1 MKRKWLLTSAVAL
14 SVAASALSP
23 TAAFAAQKKG
33 DLNNDGSVDS
43 IDFGLLRKLFLEDT
57 QIEDISIVDLN
68 NDNVLNA
75 VDFALL
81 RKHILGFDIGLENN
95 DNPGEV
101 EEEISLEYVDK
112 VFGQEIM
119 SLEILADEE
128 EWQTMLAN
136 AAQEEY
142 IKVDVVVNG
151 TKFKDVG
158 IRPKG
163 NSSLTQVASMNS
175 NRYSFRLKFDKY
187 VKDQTCFG
195 LETLVLNNI
204 MGDNTYMKEYVSF
217 DIMNTAGVKAPL
229 FCYSNVTLN
238 GEPWGTYFAIELY
251 GKSYK
256 QRVFGSKKG
265 ELYNVKMTGAGNNE
279 GVPQG
284 GGQGFDFGGAQGG
297 AQTGGFGGATGG
309 AQTGGFEGIPGN
321 TQTGGFGGFTG
332 GAQTGGFEGI
342 PGNTQTGGFGGATG
356 GAQAGGF
363 EGTAGNTQ
371 TGGFGDVTGG
381 AQTGNTE
388 GVPGG
393 AQGGNFGGGQGFDFG
408 NFDFGDFGGFGGF
421 GGGNGG
427 SMQYKDDNPESYPD
441 IFLNGVGTTDE
452 EDHQKVIAALKALST
467 GTDLESYF
475 DVDAILRYLAAHT
488 VTVNLDSFSSFMA
501 QNYYIYER
509 KGKLTLLPWDYNLAW
524 GGFTSW
530 DVKSV
535 INFPIDTP
543 VDGVQMSERPMIDK
557 FLSNP
562 EYLKKYHEYLQLIV
576 DEYFA
581 NGKFEAKIRQIDSLI
596 SKYVQ
601 DDPSKFCTYEQYQ
614 KAVEAFIKLGTLRG
628 ESIQGQLNGTIPST
642 TEGQKAD
649 PSSLLDC
656 TEFAIS
662 DLGTMSWGFGGG
674 DWGNWGDW
682 GGADWGGI
690 DWSTIDWSNFDWSNF
705 DWSNIGAGAG
715 AGTGAGAGSN
725 TGLGDDGSS
734 NIDADLVQ

>member
-68 NDNVLNA
+68 YDNALNA

-101 EEEISLEYVDK
+101 EEEISLEYVEK

-128 EWQTMLAN
+128 DWQTMLAN
-136 AAQEEY
+136 AVQEEY

-163 NSSLTQVASMNS
+163 NSSLTQVSSMNS
-175 NRYSFRLKFDKY
+175 NRYSFRLKFDKF

-204 MGDNTYMKEYVSF
+204 MGDNTYMKEYVSY

-229 FCYSNVTLN
+229 YCFSNVTLN
-238 GEPWGTYFAIELY
+238 GEPWGTYFAVELY

-297 AQTGGFGGATGG
+297 AQTGGFGGAQGGAQAGGFEGVPGNTQTGGFGDVTGG
-309 AQTGGFEGIPGN
+309 AQAGGFEGIPGN
-321 TQTGGFGGFTG
+321 TQTGGF
-332 GAQTGGFEGI
+332 EG
-342 PGNTQTGGFGGATG
+342 
-356 GAQAGGF
+356 
-363 EGTAGNTQ
+363 
-371 TGGFGDVTGG
+371 VTGG

-393 AQGGNFGGGQGFDFG
+393 AQGGNFGGGQG
-408 NFDFGDFGGFGGF
+408 FDFGDFGGFGGF

-467 GTDLESYF
+467 GTDLETYF
-475 DVDAILRYLAAHT
+475 DVDAILRFLAAHT

-562 EYLKKYHEYLQLIV
+562 EYLEKYHEYLQLIV

-596 SKYVQ
+596 SKNVQ
-601 DDPSKFCTYEQYQ
+601 EDPSKFCTYEQYQ

-649 PSSLLDC
+649 PSNLLDC
-656 TEFAIS
+656 TEFAIG
-662 DLGTMSWGFGGG
+662 DLGTMSWGFGG
-674 DWGNWGDW
+674 GDW

-705 DWSNIGAGAG
+705 DWNSIGGGAGAG
-715 AGTGAGAGSN
+715 AGVDTGAGAGSDTGAGAN
-725 TGLGDDGSS
+725 TGSDVNTDTGS
-734 NIDADLVQ
+734 DE

>member
-68 NDNVLNA
+68 DDKVLNA

-101 EEEISLEYVDK
+101 EEEISLEYVEK

-128 EWQTMLAN
+128 DWQTMLAN

-163 NSSLTQVASMNS
+163 NSSLTQVSSMNS
-175 NRYSFRLKFDKY
+175 NRYSFRLKFDKF

-204 MGDNTYMKEYVSF
+204 MGDNTYMKEYVSY

-229 FCYSNVTLN
+229 YCFSNVTLN
-238 GEPWGTYFAIELY
+238 GEPWGTYFAVELY

-284 GGQGFDFGGAQGG
+284 GGQGFEFGGAQGGAQAGGFEGVPGNTQTGGFDGVQGGAQAGGVEGVPGNAQTGDFGGAQGG
-297 AQTGGFGGATGG
+297 AQTGGV
-309 AQTGGFEGIPGN
+309 EGVPGN
-321 TQTGGFGGFTG
+321 TQTGGL
-332 GAQTGGFEGI
+332 
-342 PGNTQTGGFGGATG
+342 
-356 GAQAGGF
+356 
-363 EGTAGNTQ
+363 
-371 TGGFGDVTGG
+371 
-381 AQTGNTE
+381 E

-393 AQGGNFGGGQGFDFG
+393 AQAGNTGGVPGGN
-408 NFDFGDFGGFGGF
+408 FGGFGGF

-467 GTDLESYF
+467 GTDLETYF

-524 GGFTSW
+524 GGFTSR

-543 VDGVQMSERPMIDK
+543 VEGVQMSERPMIEK
-557 FLSNP
+557 FLSNS
-562 EYLKKYHEYLQLIV
+562 EYLDKYHQYLQLIV

-581 NGKFEAKIRQIDSLI
+581 NGKFEAKIKQLDSLI
-596 SKYVQ
+596 SKDVQ

-614 KAVEAFIKLGTLRG
+614 KAVSAFIKLGTLRG

-642 TEGQKAD
+642 TAGQSAD

-656 TEFAIS
+656 TEFAIG

-674 DWGNWGDW
+674 DWGDW

-705 DWSNIGAGAG
+705 DWNSIGAGAG
-715 AGTGAGAGSN
+715 AGAGAGVGAGTGSDTGAGAGTDTDVN
-725 TGLGDDGSS
+725 ADTG
-734 NIDADLVQ
+734 ADE